1 MWYWPHALNPQR
13 RPVSVLHCGKVSGA
27 ETYFNASFLRG
38 YLGCSPK
45 FQSALSYTAST
56 AAACSTFN
64 DIHFQ
69 VVTVH
74 QDSSLQS
81 SRTSTI
87 IQQTKHKQGHPLC
100 FHLIFLKSRD
110 KRRMKGQTADPITSS
125 YQMRKESV
133 SKDYFFLDNW
143 QLCPSPTTYTRL
155 LFQETSWWTLLTV
168 FLLRK
173 FWWFGYFYCMKSKLN
188 KMEWS
193 NIFSVSTSDN
203 DVNVMCHSEFISRV
217 LSTPIP
223 DPIMHFISEW
233 DCDCVIEFRYFLH
246 WPWHKQVTRL
256 LSTSTTIRL
265 HSTGVPLHFT
275 HFSFT
280 HPLTIMIVMIDI
292 CHYSTDFTSSL

>member
-1 MWYWPHALNPQR
+1 
-13 RPVSVLHCGKVSGA
+13 
-27 ETYFNASFLRG
+27 
-38 YLGCSPK
+38 
-45 FQSALSYTAST
+45 
-56 AAACSTFN
+56 
-64 DIHFQ
+64 
-69 VVTVH
+69 
-74 QDSSLQS
+74 
-81 SRTSTI
+81 
-87 IQQTKHKQGHPLC
+87 
-100 FHLIFLKSRD
+100 
-110 KRRMKGQTADPITSS
+110 MKGQTADPITSS

-133 SKDYFFLDNW
+133 SKDYFSLDNW
-143 QLCPSPTTYTRL
+143 QICPSPTTYTRL

-203 DVNVMCHSEFISRV
+203 DVNVMCHNEFLSRV

-223 DPIMHFISEW
+223 DSILHFISEW
-233 DCDCVIEFRYFLH
+233 DSDCVIEFRYFLH

-280 HPLTIMIVMIDI
+280 HPLTIMIVMINI

>member
-1 MWYWPHALNPQR
+1 
-13 RPVSVLHCGKVSGA
+13 
-27 ETYFNASFLRG
+27 
-38 YLGCSPK
+38 
-45 FQSALSYTAST
+45 
-56 AAACSTFN
+56 
-64 DIHFQ
+64 
-69 VVTVH
+69 
-74 QDSSLQS
+74 
-81 SRTSTI
+81 
-87 IQQTKHKQGHPLC
+87 
-100 FHLIFLKSRD
+100 
-110 KRRMKGQTADPITSS
+110 MKGQTAAPITSS

-133 SKDYFFLDNW
+133 SKDYFFLDN
-143 QLCPSPTTYTRL
+143 PPTTYTRL

-203 DVNVMCHSEFISRV
+203 DVNVMCHNEFISRV

-223 DPIMHFISEW
+223 DPILHFISEW
-233 DCDCVIEFRYFLH
+233 DSDCVIEFRYFLH

-275 HFSFT
+275 YFSFT
-280 HPLTIMIVMIDI
+280 HPLTIMIVMINI